1 MSAEMSAEMWLL
13 PSHQKQPRPG
23 GRDEIIGEGK
33 LLGTDLAFASE
44 EVLQEKVQDLF
55 ERWERPGHSWT
66 VFFWGEF
73 ADNLADISSWGMLGG
88 EFADGSSLQLSVK
101 FHDDCAKLVQICFT
115 IIGVL
120 GMLANGSTTCFS
132 SCGWSKHIRKL
143 HWHGSCF
150 VRRYLQKMLSRVI
163 TPLDSFTRPAADFSC
178 SWAQELVSHEVI
190 QDLWGSGSR
199 HFESLSDLSDLSGVA
214 ILDHTVTA
222 ELISRARLELAQLE
236 LAGEV
241 TASKDP
247 CASARFFLVVRWMF
261 GG

>member
-1 MSAEMSAEMWLL
+1 MG
-13 PSHQKQPRPG
+13 QPHV
-23 GRDEIIGEGK
+23 
-33 LLGTDLAFASE
+33 LAHAVGQNIYVSYI
-44 EVLQEKVQDLF
+44 DTA
-55 ERWERPGHSWT
+55 R
-66 VFFWGEF
+66 
-73 ADNLADISSWGMLGG
+73 
-88 EFADGSSLQLSVK
+88 
-101 FHDDCAKLVQICFT
+101 
-115 IIGVL
+115 
-120 GMLANGSTTCFS
+120 
-132 SCGWSKHIRKL
+132 
-143 HWHGSCF
+143 F

>member
-1 MSAEMSAEMWLL
+1 
-13 PSHQKQPRPG
+13 
-23 GRDEIIGEGK
+23 
-33 LLGTDLAFASE
+33 
-44 EVLQEKVQDLF
+44 
-55 ERWERPGHSWT
+55 
-66 VFFWGEF
+66 
-73 ADNLADISSWGMLGG
+73 
-88 EFADGSSLQLSVK
+88 
-101 FHDDCAKLVQICFT
+101 
-115 IIGVL
+115 
-120 GMLANGSTTCFS
+120 
-132 SCGWSKHIRKL
+132 
-143 HWHGSCF
+143 
-150 VRRYLQKMLSRVI
+150 MLSRVI

-199 HFESLSDLSDLSGVA
+199 HFESLSDLSDLSDLSGVA

>member
-1 MSAEMSAEMWLL
+1 
-13 PSHQKQPRPG
+13 
-23 GRDEIIGEGK
+23 
-33 LLGTDLAFASE
+33 
-44 EVLQEKVQDLF
+44 
-55 ERWERPGHSWT
+55 
-66 VFFWGEF
+66 
-73 ADNLADISSWGMLGG
+73 
-88 EFADGSSLQLSVK
+88 
-101 FHDDCAKLVQICFT
+101 
-115 IIGVL
+115 
-120 GMLANGSTTCFS
+120 
-132 SCGWSKHIRKL
+132 
-143 HWHGSCF
+143 
-150 VRRYLQKMLSRVI
+150 MLSRVI